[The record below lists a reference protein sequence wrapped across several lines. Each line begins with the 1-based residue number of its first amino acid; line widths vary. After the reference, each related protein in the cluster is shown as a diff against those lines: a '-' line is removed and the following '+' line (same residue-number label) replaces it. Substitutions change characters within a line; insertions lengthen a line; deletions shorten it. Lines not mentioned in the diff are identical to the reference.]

1 MKTFFKKIYDI
12 IPFKKNMFSV
22 FKLLFKPPHSVYK
35 HLHFKGF
42 FTVEIDKEHTF
53 KVYHPGTIEENEIFW
68 NGLYNGW
75 EKKSMA
81 LWLELVKGKEKT
93 VLDIGANTGL
103 YGLVAK
109 CLNPSNTVHCF
120 EPLPGVFEILS
131 KNTAVNSFDIKNHL
145 FALSDYN
152 GKAKVYLPQGSQFAY
167 SVTVNENTLKQ
178 KNVDER
184 EIDVMQLST
193 FIENNNITSIDL
205 IKMDVETHEA
215 EVLKGMGD
223 YLNTFKP
230 TFLIEV
236 LNKDIA
242 EKLNGIFNNMG
253 YLYFNIDDKN
263 NSIRRVDTIT
273 KSDYWNF
280 LICNEKIAKELK
292 LI

>member
-1 MKTFFKKIYDI
+1 MKTLFKKIYDT
-12 IPFKKNMFSV
+12 IPFKKNVFSV
-22 FKLLFKPPHSVYK
+22 LKLFYKPPHAVYK
-35 HLHFKGF
+35 HLHFKGV
-42 FTVEIDKEHTF
+42 FTVKIDSVHKF
-53 KVYHPGTIEENEIFW
+53 KVYHPGTIEENDIFW

-81 LWLELVKGKEKT
+81 LWLELVKGKGK
-93 VLDIGANTGL
+93 VVFDIGANTGL

-109 CLNPSNTVHCF
+109 CLNPANEVHCF
-120 EPLPGVFEILS
+120 EPLPGVFKILS
-131 KNTAVNSFDIKNHL
+131 KNTSINSYDIKNHL

-167 SVTVNENTLKQ
+167 SVTVNKNTLKQ
-178 KNVDER
+178 KNVDEI

-193 FIENNNITSIDL
+193 FIENNKITSIDL

-215 EVLKGMGD
+215 EVLNGMGN
-223 YLNTFKP
+223 YLKEFKP

-242 EKLNGIFNNMG
+242 EKLNGIFNNIG